1 MPLTLSELRQWNT
14 RHKNPQLVTQNCF
27 VASFDRCFPF
37 FTLRDQLDPQQKT
50 FVAGWRNAVHWLVD
64 SLEHEQSCCTP
75 SCEFDEKRAT
85 KPEFVAQ
92 SRPALY
98 FLQQLSSTCNK
109 CFFCATSWSRKVKN
123 GKHRWKL
130 ATKQC
135 CMTSWGFLYLIF
147 RRLYKGL
154 SLRKE
159 LHIA

>member
-109 CFFCATSWSRKVKN
+109 CFFCATSWSRKVKKGN
-123 GKHRWKL
+123 IDENLQQSNVAWQVEGFCISYFATFTKDWVLGK
-130 ATKQC
+130 
-135 CMTSWGFLYLIF
+135 SYI
-147 RRLYKGL
+147 
-154 SLRKE
+154 
-159 LHIA
+159 

>member
-50 FVAGWRNAVHWLVD
+50 FVAGWRNAVRWLVD
-64 SLEHEQSCCTP
+64 SLEHEQSCCTT

-85 KPEFVAQ
+85 KPEFVTQ

-109 CFFCATSWSRKVKN
+109 CFFLRDKLITQGEKRETSMKTCNKAML
-123 GKHRWKL
+123 HDKL
-130 ATKQC
+130 RVFV
-135 CMTSWGFLYLIF
+135 S
-147 RRLYKGL
+147 
-154 SLRKE
+154 
-159 LHIA
+159 HISPPLQRIES